1 VIIAALT
8 AEAAMRLAQRSDRP
22 TDLGPATNPQRA
34 AQGWRRWGWDAAPAP
49 RSTSHDEVLAKVRK
63 LLALAGNGA
72 ATEGEATNA
81 AAAAQ
86 RLIAQHRL
94 DVALL
99 DDSATV
105 ADSKPEPASGNHEPL
120 ERGKKA
126 VHWRGI
132 LAEGVAVANGCQ
144 VYWNHG
150 NLMIV
155 GAPSDVASVRH
166 LYGWLAR
173 EIDRLGADAALG
185 RGRSYGR
192 SWRMGCASR
201 VVERIAEAAA
211 VGKAEARAAAIE
223 AGVALARVDGA
234 IAKVDARMR
243 ATEAWLSRHVRLKR
257 ATAAPVN
264 GDALR
269 DGRAAGDR
277 IKLSG
282 HTALGRGDAGRLG
295 GGS

>member
-99 DDSATV
+99 DDAT
-105 ADSKPEPASGNHEPL
+105 DSKPEPASGSHEPL
-120 ERGKKA
+120 ERGQKA

-144 VYWNHG
+144 VYWNRG

-166 LYGWLAR
+166 LYTWLAR

-201 VVERIAEAAA
+201 VVERIEEAAA
-211 VGKAEARAAAIE
+211 AGKAEAKATAIE
-223 AGVALARVDGA
+223 AGAALARVDSA

-243 ATEAWLSRHVRLKR
+243 ATEAWLSRHVKLKR
-257 ATAAPVN
+257 ATTAPVN

-282 HTALGRGDAGRLG
+282 HTALGRGSTGQLG